1 VKASK
6 VPFVRLGV
14 TPSVWA
20 VSVLALATLAA
31 CTAEVTGKDPIKN
44 PGNPG
49 AAGSSASGGTST
61 VGPQDCVGAEV
72 AMPKRLVRLTFNQIA
87 SSLRPVFGDA
97 FAAEVLKVNQIPPTT
112 QRTFPPL
119 GDTSEGSTYIDA
131 KWQSAEA
138 IAEKAAEHV
147 FENFAAVTGCADPAT
162 PECAKAFLGKHAES
176 AYRRPLTEREK
187 TSLLQVYDEVTAATS
202 GGTVQQGVQA
212 GVRAIYDSPQFL
224 YRSEFGADANAGPL
238 TPHELASQLSFFLTD
253 APPDAQLLAAAA
265 ENKLTSEADIAA
277 QVDRLLAMP
286 STKANL
292 QDTVFASFGIARV
305 LAVVIDGLPPEA
317 FNGGVANSM
326 FRESQLFIN
335 DVLWNGGKVS
345 DLATSRKSFI
355 NSQLAPLYG
364 IAAPTT
370 GLDADG
376 FGQVQLPENRSG
388 ILTSAGFLTS
398 RSRPDQQSVVGRGLS
413 VNDAILCQQNP
424 AFPDNL
430 AAQIDGVIMMQA
442 NLSEREKA
450 NYRGANAPCVGCHPG
465 FDPYGLSLDNF
476 DVIGRFRTMDPEGRP
491 IDASVTLPPIAGSK
505 LVTNAVE
512 MGKALADSGAFSSC
526 VGSKLLTYALA
537 ETGVSG
543 TSCATKAVANTFAKS
558 DQSFTALVRAV
569 ALSKTLTQRSGG

>member
-6 VPFVRLGV
+6 LPIRLGV
-14 TPSVWA
+14 THGVWA

-31 CTAEVTGKDPIKN
+31 CTAEVSGKDPIKN
-44 PGNPG
+44 PGNAG
-49 AAGSSASGGTST
+49 AAGSGTGGGGSST
-61 VGPQDCVGAEV
+61 VGPQDCVGDEI

-97 FAAEVLKVNQIPPTT
+97 FAADVLKVNQIPPTT

-131 KWQSAEA
+131 KWQSSEA

-147 FENFAAVTGCADPAT
+147 FKNFAVVTGCAEPAT
-162 PECAKAFLGKHAES
+162 PECAKTFLAKHAEG
-176 AYRRPLTEREK
+176 AYRRPLSEREK
-187 TSLLQVYDEVTAATS
+187 TSLLQVYDEVTAAS
-202 GGTVQQGVQA
+202 AGGTVQQGVQA
-212 GVRAIYDSPQFL
+212 GVRAIYDAPEFL
-224 YRSEFGADANAGPL
+224 YRTELGADAKAGPL

-253 APPDAQLLAAAA
+253 APPDAALLAAAA
-265 ENKLTSEADIAA
+265 QNKLTSEADITA
-277 QVDRLLAMP
+277 QVDRLLALP
-286 STKANL
+286 ATKANL

-355 NSQLAPLYG
+355 NTQLAPLYG
-364 IAAPTT
+364 VPAPTT

-430 AAQIDGVIMMQA
+430 AAQIDGVVMMQA

-450 NYRGANAPCVGCHPG
+450 SYRSSNAPCVGCHPA

-476 DVIGRFRTMDPEGRP
+476 DVIGRFRTMDAEGRP

-505 LVTNAVE
+505 LVMNAVE

-543 TSCATKAVANTFAKS
+543 TSCAAKAVANSFAKS